1 MVPESYY
8 VGLSAILFTI
18 GVVGVV
24 IRRNPLVMFMSIE
37 LMLNAA
43 NLALVA
49 FGRRVGNADGQ
60 AAVLFVMAGRPA
72 GLARGLPTLGA
83 VVRLHRRTV
92 ERDRIPLRWRPER
105 AKAAH
110 EPQPQRTYV

>member
-1 MVPESYY
+1 MMVPGSYY

-49 FGRRVGNADGQ
+49 FGRRVGNPDGQ
-60 AAVLFVMAGRPA
+60 AVVFFVMAVA
-72 GLARGLPTLGA
+72 AAEVAVGLAIIVTIF
-83 VVRLHRRTV
+83 RLRRRLSV
-92 ERDRIPLRWRPER
+92 DDLSLMRW
-105 AKAAH
+105 
-110 EPQPQRTYV
+110 